1 MVLAIL
7 EMHRAVGSIIAAA
20 DHGSYVVQN
29 IGNGVALNVRYH
41 FTRPNEVPA
50 HPHGRY
56 VPHIS
61 PTGRATLVETIGGY
75 NAEHEVL
82 MLFRLAVAAQE
93 KDASPIKSQLCTADA
108 VQQGAFPASSHGD
121 PSFEQGVSTLPA
133 SQPVPDVRT
142 QEKRKPTQSS
152 KPPGEQRP
160 RIPGSMVGYIDNATV
175 KSQIR
180 IRDDAAFHD
189 NAPDRAEF
197 FYARYN
203 SLNNMRPGPPFV
215 VADLNFQQLYLHAEY
230 APFKRFSFLGEVPVR
245 WIQPQLTVAN
255 TESQLLFP
263 MIPNVN
269 EAGLSDVAVGF
280 KLAAIA
286 SSNQYLTLQFQA
298 YFPSGNAS
306 MGLGTNHYSVEPALL
321 YYRRLSDRAALEAQV
336 GDSHPIGGSSCL
348 LPCKTDSMETH
359 PPKSEGF
366 AGDIFF
372 YGVGPSYVLYRGEH
386 VRIAP
391 VIELV
396 GWRVLGGFETNCVPS
411 VFSCSI
417 QEAVSAD
424 GTNIVNLKVGVR
436 TLIGKHNSFYVG
448 FGQALTH
455 SVWYEHIVRAEY
467 RYSF

>member
-1 MVLAIL
+1 M
-7 EMHRAVGSIIAAA
+7 AV
-20 DHGSYVVQN
+20 VVQQS
-29 IGNGVALNVRYH
+29 AL
-41 FTRPNEVPA
+41 PA
-50 HPHGRY
+50 
-56 VPHIS
+56 IS
-61 PTGRATLVETIGGY
+61 Y
-75 NAEHEVL
+75 
-82 MLFRLAVAAQE
+82 
-93 KDASPIKSQLCTADA
+93 
-108 VQQGAFPASSHGD
+108 GD
-121 PSFEQGVSTLPA
+121 SSFEPGISTVPA
-133 SQPVPDVRT
+133 SQQAPKVPPEQKSRPT
-142 QEKRKPTQSS
+142 PSKKPQ
-152 KPPGEQRP
+152 GEPTKP
-160 RIPGSMVGYIDNATV
+160 RIPSSMVGYIDNAIV
-175 KSQIR
+175 GSQIR
-180 IRDDAAFHD
+180 IRFDAAFHD

-203 SLNNMRPGPPFV
+203 GLNNTNSPNNSGPGPPFV
-215 VADLNFQQLYLHAEY
+215 VADLNFQQLYLYGEY
-230 APFKRFSFLGEVPVR
+230 APIKRFSFFTQVPVR

-255 TESQLLFP
+255 VNPSLSPPF
-263 MIPNVN
+263 PNVN

-286 SSNQYLTLQFQA
+286 SSNQYLTFQFQA

-348 LPCKTDSMETH
+348 LPCKTDPMETTL
-359 PPKSEGF
+359 PKSEGF

-411 VFSCSI
+411 VLSCSN

-424 GTNIVNLKVGVR
+424 GTNIANLKVGVR
-436 TLIGKHNSFYVG
+436 TAVGAHSSFYVG
-448 FGQALTH
+448 YGHQLTH
-455 SVWYEHIVRAEY
+455 AVWYKEIVRAEY

>member
-1 MVLAIL
+1 MVIL
-7 EMHRAVGSIIAAA
+7 MKLVGLVLVILFPIA
-20 DHGSYVVQN
+20 
-29 IGNGVALNVRYH
+29 L
-41 FTRPNEVPA
+41 
-50 HPHGRY
+50 
-56 VPHIS
+56 
-61 PTGRATLVETIGGY
+61 
-75 NAEHEVL
+75 
-82 MLFRLAVAAQE
+82 AAQE
-93 KDASPIKSQLCTADA
+93 RDPSQMKNQSATSAAAQANVSTAGDEADA
-108 VQQGAFPASSHGD
+108 APTDWSADLASDTDTNAPQQANAK
-121 PSFEQGVSTLPA
+121 PSQTTP
-133 SQPVPDVRT
+133 
-142 QEKRKPTQSS
+142 
-152 KPPGEQRP
+152 PPGQTRP
-160 RIPGSMVGYIDNATV
+160 KIPGSMVGYIDNAIV
-175 KSQIR
+175 ASQIR
-180 IRDDAAFHD
+180 IRFEAAFHD
-189 NAPDRAEF
+189 NFPDRAEF
-197 FYARYN
+197 FYSQYAGL
-203 SLNNMRPGPPFV
+203 SGPGPNSV
-215 VADLNFQQLYLHAEY
+215 VADLNFLQLYLYGEY
-230 APFKRFSFLGEVPVR
+230 APIKRFSFFTQVPVR

-255 TESQLLFP
+255 ENQVYPPF
-263 MIPNVN
+263 PNVN
-269 EAGLSDVAVGF
+269 EAGLSDVAAGF

-286 SSNQYLTLQFQA
+286 SSNQYLTFQFQA

-348 LPCKTDSMETH
+348 LPCKADFNGKTL
-359 PPKSEGF
+359 PQSEGF

-396 GWRVLGGFETNCVPS
+396 GWRVLGGFETNCLPS
-411 VFSCSI
+411 VLSCSN